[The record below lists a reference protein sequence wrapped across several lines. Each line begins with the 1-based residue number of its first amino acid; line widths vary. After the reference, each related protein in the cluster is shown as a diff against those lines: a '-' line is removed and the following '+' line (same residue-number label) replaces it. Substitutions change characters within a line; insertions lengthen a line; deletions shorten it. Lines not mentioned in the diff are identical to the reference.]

1 MLTRFPTFLVYIIL
15 LALAVPWYWDS
26 DFQLIW
32 FGFPAWVVTSVLIS
46 LIASI
51 VTCVI
56 FLKSHDKT

>member
-15 LALAVPWYWDS
+15 LTLAVPWYWDS
-26 DFQLIW
+26 DSQLIW

-46 LIASI
+46 LVASI

-56 FLKSHDKT
+56 FLRNHDNT